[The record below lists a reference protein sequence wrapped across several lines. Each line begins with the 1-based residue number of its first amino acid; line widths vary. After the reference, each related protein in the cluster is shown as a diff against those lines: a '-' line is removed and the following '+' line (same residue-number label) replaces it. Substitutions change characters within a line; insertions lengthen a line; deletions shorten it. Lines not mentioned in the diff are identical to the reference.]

1 MAGWLVGWFGWR
13 AVTKYVRFASKLA
26 LMVVVVYVSTTEAA
40 AEQEQFR
47 PEEEEDDDDELQE
60 SDLAVTVVVRV
71 VARHC
76 T

>member
-1 MAGWLVGWFGWR
+1 MVGWFGWR

-40 AEQEQFR
+40 AAEQEQFR
-47 PEEEEDDDDELQE
+47 PEEEEEGDDDELQE
-60 SDLAVTVVVRV
+60 SDLAATVVRV